1 MNTPTPTPAARRGN
15 DDPLTVLRAATPAI
29 WTEKVLTDFDTFL
42 PDHAAAEKKAA
53 GMAISMLSHYPDRIE
68 LVTAMSELAVE
79 EMSHFRDV
87 VALLHDRGL
96 TLQSDQPDPYVNA
109 LRKQMRN
116 GRDEYFLD
124 RLLIGG
130 IIEARGAERFGL
142 IGEAI
147 DAPKLQRFYRALAR
161 SEARH
166 MSQFTELAGHYF
178 PAPMI
183 DARLQELLPI
193 EAEIMTAQPIRAAL
207 H

>member
-1 MNTPTPTPAARRGN
+1 MHADDRAAGT
-15 DDPLTVLRAATPAI
+15 LQAATPAAWAETVI
-29 WTEKVLTDFDTFL
+29 ANFEVFL

-53 GMAISMLSHYPDRIE
+53 GMAISMLSHYPDRVE
-68 LVTAMSELAVE
+68 LVAAMSDLAVE

-87 VALLHDRGL
+87 VALLHERGL
-96 TLQSDQPDPYVNA
+96 TLENDQPDPYVNA

-130 IIEARGAERFGL
+130 LIEARGAERFGL
-142 IGEAI
+142 IADAI
-147 DAPKLQRFYRALAR
+147 KDLKLQRFYRALSR

-166 MSQFTELAGHYF
+166 MDQFIALAGHYF
-178 PAPMI
+178 SAEAI
-183 DARLQELLPI
+183 EARLQALVPL
-193 EAEIMTAQPIRAAL
+193 EAEIMLAQPIRAAL